1 MCAIPARGPQRRS
14 SGPGNNRWRGGS
26 PLMSFP
32 TSEKIWMNGKLVAWD
47 DARIHLGSHVIHY
60 GSAVFEG
67 LRCYST
73 PEGSAIF
80 RLDIHTERLYNS
92 ARIYRMDVP
101 YTADEF
107 NQAVID
113 TVAANH
119 MDACYIRP

>member
-1 MCAIPARGPQRRS
+1 
-14 SGPGNNRWRGGS
+14 
-26 PLMSFP
+26 MSFP

-107 NQAVID
+107 NQAVIE

-119 MDACYIRP
+119 MDACYIRPLIYRGYGQLGVN